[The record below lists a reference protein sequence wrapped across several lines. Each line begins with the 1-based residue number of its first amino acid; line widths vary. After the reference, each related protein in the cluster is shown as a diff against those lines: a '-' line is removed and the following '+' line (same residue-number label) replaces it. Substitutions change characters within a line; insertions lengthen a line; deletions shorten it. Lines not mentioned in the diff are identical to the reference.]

1 MIERMRRAG
10 WLALLM
16 VVLVIGAAGP
26 GAAQT
31 FRWTDDGGTTH
42 FVEGIDNV
50 PQRYRSRAVQ
60 IGPRNKPAEP
70 EPAPVRAE
78 AVIRFKPGRQIIV
91 DARVNGSASC
101 RLLLDTGAGHTLI
114 NPRVLRAAGVSL
126 TRGTLSGKARG
137 VAKDVEIDVQ
147 GVMVDS
153 LEVGGAR
160 VTRLMVAAYDMDYNE
175 ADGLLGMDFLGRFD
189 VSIDTAAG
197 IVKLAPK

>member
-1 MIERMRRAG
+1 MRRAG
-10 WLALLM
+10 WVVLVM
-16 VVLVIGAAGP
+16 VVLVSGAAGP

-31 FRWTDDGGTTH
+31 YRWTDEGGTTY

-50 PQRYRSRAVQ
+50 PPRYRSQAVQ
-60 IGPRNKPAEP
+60 IGPRNKPAP
-70 EPAPVRAE
+70 EPAAAVKNE
-78 AVIRFKPGRQIIV
+78 AVIRFKPGRQIV
-91 DARVNGSASC
+91 VEAQVNGSASC
-101 RLLLDTGAGHTLI
+101 RLLLDTGAAHTLI

-137 VAKDVEIDVQ
+137 VAKDAEIDVQ

-160 VTRLMVAAYDMDYNE
+160 VTRLMVAAYDMEYSE

>member
-10 WLALLM
+10 WLALVM
-16 VVLVIGAAGP
+16 VVLVTGAAGP
-26 GAAQT
+26 GSAQT
-31 FRWTDDGGTTH
+31 YRWTDENGTTT

-50 PQRYRSRAVQ
+50 PPRYRSQAVQ
-60 IGPRNKPAEP
+60 VGPRSKPAP
-70 EPAPVRAE
+70 EPAAVVRTE

-91 DARVNGSASC
+91 DAQVNGSASC

-137 VAKDVEIDVQ
+137 VAKDAEIDVQ
-147 GVMVDS
+147 GVMLDS

-160 VTRLMVAAYDMDYNE
+160 VTRLMVAAYDMDYSE

>member
-1 MIERMRRAG
+1 
-10 WLALLM
+10 
-16 VVLVIGAAGP
+16 VVAAAGP

-31 FRWTDDGGTTH
+31 FRWTDEGGTTH

-50 PQRYRSRAVQ
+50 PPHYRSKAVQ
-60 IGPRNKPAEP
+60 IGPRNRPAEP
-70 EPAPVRAE
+70 EPTPARAE

-137 VAKDVEIDVQ
+137 VAKDAEIEVQ

-160 VTRLMVAAYDMDYNE
+160 VSRLMVAAYDMDYSE

>member
-1 MIERMRRAG
+1 
-10 WLALLM
+10 M
-16 VVLVIGAAGP
+16 VVLVSGAAGP

-31 FRWTDDGGTTH
+31 YRWTDEGGTTY

-50 PQRYRSRAVQ
+50 PPRYRSQAVQ
-60 IGPRNKPAEP
+60 IGPRNKPAP
-70 EPAPVRAE
+70 EPAAAVKNE
-78 AVIRFKPGRQIIV
+78 AVIRFKPGRQIV
-91 DARVNGSASC
+91 VEAQVNGSASC
-101 RLLLDTGAGHTLI
+101 RLLLDTGAAHTLI

-137 VAKDVEIDVQ
+137 VAKDAEIDVQ

-160 VTRLMVAAYDMDYNE
+160 VTRLMVAAYDMEYSE